1 MNMKF
6 KLKDVWYYI
15 QGNVRYQLYYWK
27 FHFYYRKDIFKY
39 LYLLS
44 LHKLIPRYI
53 REQIEKRI
61 NSMNPECYKSG
72 SCIKCGC
79 ITTQLQMANKS
90 CEGNC
95 YPKMQNRKNWN
106 LLKRNR
112 IIISE
117 KRAWQV
123 RNNKFKQYEVGK

>member
-1 MNMKF
+1 MNTKF

-15 QGNVRYQLYYWK
+15 QGNVRYQLWYYKSNYAQKTW
-27 FHFYYRKDIFKY
+27 YRNIF
-39 LYLLS
+39 LIP
-44 LHKLIPRYI
+44 LHKLIPLHI

-61 NSMNPECYKSG
+61 SSMNQLCYSQG
-72 SCIKCGC
+72 SCIECGC
-79 ITTQLQMANKS
+79 MTTQLQMANKA